1 MKKDLNKAE
10 LMLKENQEKMWDQER
25 VKERKEN
32 QATDEISSYSSN
44 LCVSD
49 QQNFSLLH
57 SSFHRNLKADSPT
70 TPDFKQRRNTN
81 DGIQKFIGLEFSV
94 PNLEDDKL
102 SQRS

>member
-49 QQNFSLLH
+49 QQNFSLLY
-57 SSFHRNLKADSPT
+57 SSFHRNL
-70 TPDFKQRRNTN
+70 
-81 DGIQKFIGLEFSV
+81 
-94 PNLEDDKL
+94 
-102 SQRS
+102 